1 MTCQVGRRRAAP
13 SGFRL
18 SCAHARAPPTSAHP
32 PAPGCRPGR
41 AGAGRRAGARPDA
54 ATSETP
60 KSTPTPA
67 PTPIGQ
73 LNTDAMTLARVDF
86 CALLP
91 DPAVRKALGGGL
103 GDQVSW
109 RNGERA
115 QIDTD
120 TRDVAHEYGCAWTA
134 RTVRRQRV
142 DLRAPDHLRVRQ
154 GGAREDLAPE
164 GLHGRRPG
172 PTSAA
177 RTGSRTAGS
186 PTAPSGSGWP
196 GCSRTPSS
204 PARCRP
210 RPKENDQTL
219 AERADEWCVQVA
231 NATNIAR

>member
-1 MTCQVGRRRAAP
+1 MLTLIAVLA
-13 SGFRL
+13 L
-18 SCAHARAPPTSAHP
+18 T
-32 PAPGCRPGR
+32 GCGN
-41 AGAGRRAGARPDA
+41 
-54 ATSETP
+54 SETP
-60 KSTPTPA
+60 KSTPSPA

-120 TRDVAHEYGCAWTA
+120 TRDVAHEYGCAWTRAQYAASAWIYA
-134 RTVRRQRV
+134 RPITSEFAKAVLAKTSRRNGCTPHAGPNFGSPHRQQNCR
-142 DLRAPDHLRVRQ
+142 LPDGTKRVR
-154 GGAREDLAPE
+154 LA
-164 GLHGRRPG
+164 GLFKDTYLTCQVQAPG
-172 PTSAA
+172 
-177 RTGSRTAGS
+177 
-186 PTAPSGSGWP
+186 
-196 GCSRTPSS
+196 
-204 PARCRP
+204 
-210 RPKENDQTL
+210 KENDKTL

>member
-1 MTCQVGRRRAAP
+1 VLTLIAVLA
-13 SGFRL
+13 L
-18 SCAHARAPPTSAHP
+18 T
-32 PAPGCRPGR
+32 GCGN
-41 AGAGRRAGARPDA
+41 
-54 ATSETP
+54 SETP
-60 KSTPTPA
+60 KSTPSPA

-120 TRDVAHEYGCAWTA
+120 TRDVAHEYGCAWTRAQYAASAWIYA
-134 RTVRRQRV
+134 RPITSEFAKAVLEKTSHRKGCTPHAGPDFGSPHRQQSCR
-142 DLRAPDHLRVRQ
+142 LPDGTKRVR
-154 GGAREDLAPE
+154 LA
-164 GLHGRRPG
+164 GLFKDTYLTCQVQAPG
-172 PTSAA
+172 
-177 RTGSRTAGS
+177 
-186 PTAPSGSGWP
+186 
-196 GCSRTPSS
+196 
-204 PARCRP
+204 
-210 RPKENDQTL
+210 KENDKAL